1 MILVTGAAGFV
12 GYHLVN
18 ALAGKQKRVRCLVRN
33 EPAKINICD
42 KHIEVIQGDIRDK
55 KVIDSAVKGAR
66 QVVHLAAVIQSPDP
80 EVVCQVNVEG
90 TRNLVESSRQYGVE
104 QFVFFSTLN
113 TVLPVKNRYSK
124 SKEKAEDIVRKSGLN
139 FTILRPSVIYGNGDD
154 GTIARLVHA
163 VKNRKIIYLLGNGKY
178 KLQPVYIDD
187 VIKAICETLNN
198 LCQFK
203 DRTLFLVGKEIVS
216 YTGLVDVI
224 SEIIGVKKYKCYIPL
239 SVIDIIIKV
248 FSLFSKKGIQLEDKL
263 KTYPHDKIIVDK
275 LLQKDIFPL
284 QVTPLKEG
292 LSRYIAN

>member
-18 ALAGKQKRVRCLVRN
+18 ALAGQQKRVRCLVRN

-154 GTIARLVHA
+154 GTIARLVHV